1 MNVTKGW
8 KILQIVPA
16 QPGWEAVYG
25 QVSDRN
31 EVNISNRVIICW
43 ALVETIGADD
53 ALRTEVRGVVQE
65 SNQLIV
71 VRDLIKTDKIGEED
85 AMGNQ
90 YFLGYN
96 DPEAHKESD
105 YWINRANLLRNKATD
120 GKRAEPR
127 D

>member
-1 MNVTKGW
+1 MNVTKRW
-8 KILQIVPA
+8 KILQIVAA
-16 QPGWEAVYG
+16 QPGWQAVYG
-25 QVSDRN
+25 QGSERR

-43 ALVETIGADD
+43 ALVETIGADE
-53 ALRTEVRGVVQE
+53 ALRTEVRGVVQD

-71 VRDLIKTDKIGEED
+71 VGDLIPTDKIGE
-85 AMGNQ
+85 ANAPGNQ

-105 YWINRANLLRNKATD
+105 YWITQANLRLKTNN